1 MEQKTTILLTDD
13 HQLLRAGLKLL
24 LQRYAELE
32 VIGEAADGEE
42 TLAFFSQR
50 QPDLLLLDLSMA
62 KMSGLEC
69 MKEVKSRYPKTKIII
84 LSMHEDETYIKEA
97 MLSGASA
104 YVHKSAADT
113 DLYKAISTV
122 RNGGFYL
129 AQKDSDIILHAL
141 IHAEKPVPDEN
152 EPFTLLSPRERDVLR
167 LIVRGHSLS
176 EVAEKLCLSIKTVD
190 TYKVRI
196 MGKIKANRKSDL
208 VNYAIKYKMLTDADA
223 RESDFP
229 TVRV

>member
-1 MEQKTTILLTDD
+1 LARRLTEKKPS
-13 HQLLRAGLKLL
+13 L
-24 LQRYAELE
+24 
-32 VIGEAADGEE
+32 
-42 TLAFFSQR
+42 FSAN
-50 QPDLLLLDLSMA
+50 D
-62 KMSGLEC
+62 LEC

-97 MLSGASA
+97 MLSGAAA

-129 AQKDSDIILHAL
+129 AQKDSDILLHAL

-208 VNYAIKYKMLTDADA
+208 VNYAIKYKMLTDVDA
-223 RESDFP
+223 RESNLP